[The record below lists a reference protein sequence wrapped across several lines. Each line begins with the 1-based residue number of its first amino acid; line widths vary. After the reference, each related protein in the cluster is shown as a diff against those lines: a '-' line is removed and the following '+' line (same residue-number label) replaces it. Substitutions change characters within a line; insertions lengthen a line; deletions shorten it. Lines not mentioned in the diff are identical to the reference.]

1 MEIFKNLGGDLFS
14 CIVGGII
21 IFFVLI
27 LKEFV
32 TWGIQKRK
40 QDSETDIDLVNEFRK
55 THIALE
61 EQSEKIEEICNS
73 IESIKRS
80 LESLKTTADLCEK
93 YCIPSKEDRDLR
105 DQIDLDNEHF
115 SRLGKGSEKLGDPSH

>member
-1 MEIFKNLGGDLFS
+1 M
-14 CIVGGII
+14 VRA
-21 IFFVLI
+21 
-27 LKEFV
+27 
-32 TWGIQKRK
+32 IQKRK
-40 QDSETDIDLVNEFRK
+40 QDSETDIDLADEFRK